1 MSYRPDISGPI
12 KPLFLPFAIIIGID
26 GWEKYTLP
34 LAESIRKHEPRCD
47 IIIVD
52 NASQTPYPTADPY
65 TDDNFWV
72 VRTEQRLCYSAAIN
86 HGFGCADGPCGD
98 IGWAIVLSN
107 DVLCTGPFADILA
120 SCGDGDLVGPCLKRE
135 LGFDYLEGWC
145 VAVPAKAWQP
155 WDERFLGSDYEDVA
169 YSTAARQ
176 RGFGL
181 VEDLPFVHLDQ
192 RQRYTIVPDFA
203 GKNAHNR
210 ELFLREY
217 GRVTA

>member
-1 MSYRPDISGPI
+1 MTSIA
-12 KPLFLPFAIIIGID
+12 AIIIGID
-26 GWEKYTLP
+26 GWDTYTGPLLRSIEKY
-34 LAESIRKHEPRCD
+34 EPECRTV
-47 IIIVD
+47 IID
-52 NASQTPYPTADPY
+52 NASAPAYPSWVYPTY
-65 TDDNFWV
+65 
-72 VRTEQRLCYSAAIN
+72 RTERLCYSAAIN
-86 HGFGCADGPCGD
+86 EGKRIAGDDAD
-98 IGWAIVLSN
+98 WYIVLSN
-107 DVLCTGPFADILA
+107 DVLCTGPFAHILEQY
-120 SCGDGDLVGPCLKRE
+120 GDGDLVGPCLKRE

-192 RQRYTIVPDFA
+192 RQRFNIIEDFW